1 MIRVLLWDV
10 DNTLLDFPGGRSA
23 GPCRRPSPSSAWAPA
38 RGSVER
44 YAALNASY
52 WRRLERGEITKAQL
66 LPGRFQEFFQREGIA
81 CTDYDQVNA
90 AYQCHLGD
98 TVVFLDQSYDLVR
111 DLRGR
116 VKQYA
121 VTNGTRTAQERKL
134 ARSGLGD
141 LFDGVF
147 ISEVV
152 GAEKPSLDFFRP
164 VLEAIGPYDR
174 EELLLIGDS
183 LTSDMEGGQPGG
195 HPLLLVQPQGPGP
208 ARTALRSGMRSAI

>member
-1 MIRVLLWDV
+1 MTWCG
-10 DNTLLDFPGGRSA
+10 T
-23 GPCRRPSPSSAWAPA
+23 
-38 RGSVER
+38 
-44 YAALNASY
+44 
-52 WRRLERGEITKAQL
+52 
-66 LPGRFQEFFQREGIA
+66 
-81 CTDYDQVNA
+81 
-90 AYQCHLGD
+90 
-98 TVVFLDQSYDLVR
+98 
-111 DLRGR
+111 LRGR

-174 EELLLIGDS
+174 
-183 LTSDMEGGQPGG
+183 GGTAPHRGLPDQRHGGRQPGG
-195 HPLLLVQPQGPGP
+195 YPLLLVQPQGPAPPGP
-208 ARTALRSGMRSAI
+208 AL

>member
-1 MIRVLLWDV
+1 MTWCG
-10 DNTLLDFPGGRSA
+10 T
-23 GPCRRPSPSSAWAPA
+23 
-38 RGSVER
+38 
-44 YAALNASY
+44 
-52 WRRLERGEITKAQL
+52 
-66 LPGRFQEFFQREGIA
+66 
-81 CTDYDQVNA
+81 
-90 AYQCHLGD
+90 
-98 TVVFLDQSYDLVR
+98 
-111 DLRGR
+111 LRGR

-183 LTSDMEGGQPGG
+183 LTSDMEGGSRAGIPCCWYNPKGLPRPDRPVIRYEVRNLNQVREIVAGKC
-195 HPLLLVQPQGPGP
+195 
-208 ARTALRSGMRSAI
+208 